1 MNGGRVGMQKVR
13 WGLAVAGVALLA
25 LTACGG
31 SNREPHLMNLR
42 SSTDGPDE
50 FSILPPKPLEVP
62 PDLAALPEP
71 TPGGGNLTDQ
81 HPLADAIVA
90 LGGTAPVTAG
100 VPAGDAGLI
109 NYAARHGVQSGIRQ
123 TLADEDL
130 RYRQTHGGRPLEKLF
145 RVNTYYK
152 AYARYW
158 LDVYA
163 ELDRWRAAG
172 VATPSAPPNVGA
184 QTRPG
189 NQ

>member
-1 MNGGRVGMQKVR
+1 MRKSGLV
-13 WGLAVAGVALLA
+13 LAVASAALLA

-31 SNREPHLMNLR
+31 ANREPHLMNLR

-50 FSILPPKPLEVP
+50 FSILPPKGLELP

-81 HPLADAIVA
+81 HPIDDAIVA
-90 LGGTAPVTAG
+90 LGGKPAAG
-100 VPAGDAGLI
+100 SAGNAGLI
-109 NYAARHGVQSGIRQ
+109 SYAARHGVQAGIRD
-123 TLADEDL
+123 TLAAEDL
-130 RYRQTHGGRPLEKLF
+130 KYRQTHGGRPLEKIF

-163 ELDRWRAAG
+163 ELARWRAAG
-172 VATPSAPPNVGA
+172 VATPSAPPKNGA
-184 QTRPG
+184 
-189 NQ
+189 N

>member
-1 MNGGRVGMQKVR
+1 MRMAR
-13 WGLAVAGVALLA
+13 WGLAIAGAALLA

-31 SNREPHLMNLR
+31 ANREPQLMNLR

-50 FSILPPKPLEVP
+50 FSILPPKALTTPT
-62 PDLAALPEP
+62 DITALPDP

-81 HPLADAIVA
+81 TPVADAIVA
-90 LGGTAPVTAG
+90 LGGKVPSNAG

-109 NYAARHGVQSGIRQ
+109 SYAARNGVQSGIRT
-123 TLADEDL
+123 TLASEDL

-163 ELDRWRAAG
+163 ELSKWRAAG
-172 VATPSAPPNVGA
+172 VATPSAPPRNA
-184 QTRPG
+184 AP
-189 NQ
+189 

>member
-1 MNGGRVGMQKVR
+1 MRKS
-13 WGLAVAGVALLA
+13 GLVVAVACATLLA

-42 SSTDGPDE
+42 SSTNGPDE
-50 FSILPPKPLEVP
+50 FSILPPKGLELP

-81 HPLADAIVA
+81 HPMDDAIVA
-90 LGGTAPVTAG
+90 LGGNPSAG
-100 VPAGDAGLI
+100 VGGDAGLI
-109 NYAARHGVQSGIRQ
+109 TYATRHGMQAGIRD
-123 TLADEDL
+123 TLAAEDL
-130 RYRQTHGGRPLEKLF
+130 RYRQSHGGRPLEKLF

-163 ELDRWRAAG
+163 ELARWRAAG
-172 VATPSAPPNVGA
+172 VATPSAPPKTGA
-184 QTRPG
+184 
-189 NQ
+189 N